1 MNRYVLSPAARAD
14 LEEIW
19 DYTCQRWDDDQ
30 AEEYVREIQ
39 RAIERVVDNPMIGRA
54 CDELRPGYRKGGP
67 TTQRPQWFDRRAGR
81 ARTAVWSAVD
91 PADRAPLTI
100 VTGASVPPVTRTRR
114 DRGTHVYRTR
124 ADWT

>member
-19 DYTCQRWDDDQ
+19 DYTCWRWDDDQ

-54 CDELRPGYRKGGP
+54 CDELRPRYRKHAVGSHTLYYRIVSGDVINVVRILH
-67 TTQRPQWFDRRAGR
+67 QRMDVDRHFD
-81 ARTAVWSAVD
+81 
-91 PADRAPLTI
+91 
-100 VTGASVPPVTRTRR
+100 
-114 DRGTHVYRTR
+114 
-124 ADWT
+124 